1 MRLALLLFLRKRN
14 LATALLAAPL
24 LATAQVSLYQFTQ
37 SVGTYTEITAADG
50 GVSLGTPTYW
60 PQQNNNRAWV
70 NNPFNDPGGQVTM
83 SGYLSP
89 AEGPGYPIG
98 FNFTF
103 NGDVFDRIGI
113 SNGGWIS
120 FGKSS
125 DGLQAVW
132 VYNWS
137 GTPNGDPFIQW
148 YNGPTP
154 SYKRNR
160 VAGFGNSALQQADWS
175 SLVPPG
181 PVGNIRVATIGTAP
195 NRVCVV
201 QWKEYGMKGDAS
213 AFFNN
218 INFQIRLNE
227 ADNSVEVVFG
237 PQSWVTSLGYKRTQC
252 GLSGQTN
259 ADFNGRMT
267 VYEEPAFLYDWNNT
281 VAADTLD
288 AICQFQKPEFGQP
301 NGSGVPPV
309 EGLTWRWDPPV
320 CPPPAWPLV
329 ISGVSFDSATASWNA
344 TSNGE
349 YEYYLTDTNDVT
361 GPEVASGTTT
371 DTLASFFGLTPATT
385 YFVFIRSICNGEP
398 GVWSL
403 ASSFTTIGGGVVEC
417 NGGVVEETY
426 CSHQNDTIQWLYV
439 PADASPLRIEFLGGF
454 VGNSS
459 LKVWNAS
466 GPVGSPVLTLSGDV
480 TNQAYTALSGPIFM
494 QLITDNGACE
504 AQPWFLPIHWR
515 VGCKNCTDPLVNF
528 NLGTVDCDNGQFYV
542 DANVFSIGSSTT
554 LSMENNAGLPPT
566 VVSSTGVHSIGPFPV
581 GQSVIITA
589 QNPDNMMCY
598 SVSSPIIN
606 DPCAIVGCGPDT
618 YTYCYDDNEQAQWAY
633 QGAGGQEIGIRFL
646 AGGMSLGDNLDI
658 YNGLDLMN
666 NPIEQITWGGLANQ
680 LFTSDASTSSD
691 HALVMMLTTDNSGSC
706 QTPDPVFGAS
716 DPWTYVVACYDGCA
730 QPHATFAD
738 SCTSTTSFVVK
749 VNVTDLGST
758 GSVNITSTSGAPTVT
773 ATATGT
779 YIVGPFQATVPVTIN
794 VEGASVL
801 CTWTSANRNPDCS
814 TVGITEQ
821 LAGGLRTYPNPSN
834 GTFRV
839 ELPQGAG
846 INNLQVVDLTG
857 RTVANQAVD
866 SGDSNTLLRL
876 EHLPNGYYTL
886 VAQGTSIRYTTPI
899 SIQH

>member
-1 MRLALLLFLRKRN
+1 MMSTSIPLSRWKRA
-14 LATALLAAPL
+14 ATAALAALPFI
-24 LATAQVSLYQFTQ
+24 AGAQVSLYQFSQ
-37 SVGTYTEITAADG
+37 SNGTYTEITAADG

-60 PQQNNNRAWV
+60 PQQFNNRAWV
-70 NNPFNDPGGQVTM
+70 NNPFNDPGGQLTQ

-89 AEGPGYPIG
+89 AIGPGYPIG
-98 FNFTF
+98 FPFTF
-103 NGDVFDRIGI
+103 NGDVFDVIGI

-201 QWKEYGMKGDAS
+201 QWKEYGMSGDAS
-213 AFFNN
+213 AFYNN

-227 ADNSVEVVFG
+227 VDNSVEVVFG

-252 GLSGQTN
+252 GLSGRVNT
-259 ADFNGRMT
+259 DFNGRMT
-267 VYEEPAFLYDWNNT
+267 AYEEPAFLYDWNNT

-288 AICQFQKPEFGQP
+288 AFCQFQKPEFGQP

-309 EGLTWRWDPPV
+309 TGLTWRWDPPV
-320 CPPPAWPLV
+320 CPPPAWPLA
-329 ISGVSFDSATASWNA
+329 ISGISFDAATASWNA

-349 YEYYLTDTNDVT
+349 YEYYLTDTNYVG

-371 DTLASFFGLTPATT
+371 DTSASFFGLAPSTT
-385 YFVFIRSICNGEP
+385 YYMFIRSICGGEP
-398 GVWSL
+398 GVWSA
-403 ASSFTTIGGGVVEC
+403 ASTFTTIGGGVVEC

-459 LKVWNAS
+459 LKVWNAT
-466 GPVGSPVLTLSGDV
+466 GPNGQPVLTLSGDV
-480 TNQAYTALSGPIFM
+480 IGQAYTALSGPIFM

-504 AQPWFLPIHWR
+504 AQPWFLPVHWR
-515 VGCKNCTDPLVNF
+515 IGCKNCTDPLVNYSV
-528 NLGTVDCDNGQFYV
+528 GTVDCDNQQFYV
-542 DANVFSIGSSTT
+542 DANVFSLGSSTS
-554 LSMENNAGLPPT
+554 LSMENDAGVPPT
-566 VVSSTGVHSIGPFPV
+566 VVSSTGIHSIGPFPA
-581 GQSVIITA
+581 GQSVIVTA
-589 QNPDNMMCY
+589 QNPDNVMCY
-598 SVSSPIIN
+598 AVSAPIIN
-606 DPCAIVGCGPDT
+606 DPCAIVGCGPT
-618 YTYCYDDNEQAQWAY
+618 EYTHCYADNEFSQWAY

-646 AGGMSLGDNLDI
+646 EGTMGLGDDGTV
-658 YNGLDLMN
+658 YNGLD
-666 NPIEQITWGGLANQ
+666 I
-680 LFTSDASTSSD
+680 FSTSVSMTGLVNSLYTSSNDD
-691 HALVMMLTTDNSGSC
+691 HALVMQLQADNAMSC
-706 QTPDPVFGAS
+706 QDADPLFGTS
-716 DPWTYVVACYDGCA
+716 QPWKWVVACWDGCT

-738 SCTSTTSFVVK
+738 SCTSNTSFVVK

-801 CTWTSANRNPDCS
+801 CTWTSAARNPDCS

-846 INNLQVVDLTG
+846 INSLQVVDITG
-857 RTVANQAVD
+857 RTVANQALNGGNSSTQLHV
-866 SGDSNTLLRL
+866 
-876 EHLPNGYYTL
+876 EHLPSGYYML
-886 VAQGTSIRYTTPI
+886 VAEGTSIRYTTPI